1 MRPTLIAVLLTV
13 VSFSP
18 SGAQDAAMDAADAYR
33 QAHEQQILEEVFD
46 FLSLPNNAADRDDI
60 VVNAEHIVT
69 LLEARGAE
77 ARILEAGESLPAVYG
92 EILAPGATR
101 TVMFYAHYDGQPALP
116 ENWTYPPFEPVM
128 LSDRID
134 AGGEPVEWQGADTV
148 DPDWRIYARSAS
160 DDKSPIVALLTAI
173 DALRAAN
180 IPLGVNI
187 KFFFE
192 GEEEAGSP
200 NMHTMLEAHRDL
212 LEADFWV
219 LADGPVDPRG
229 DPRIVLGVRGVTSMQ
244 LTVHGAS
251 RDLHSGHYGNVAP
264 NPGARLAHLI
274 ASMRAPDGRVLID
287 GFYDGVLAPS
297 DAALT
302 LIESGAYDEAGLVS
316 EPGIAGVE
324 WGPDAS
330 YGEAV
335 MVPALNVL
343 GLSSGGVG
351 EATRNAIP
359 ASATAAIGFRMVPGQ
374 TIPRIRELVSAHVES
389 EGYII
394 LDRPPTDEE
403 RRVHP
408 MIAEIHWSTSG
419 YPAAVTRADHP
430 DVLRVV
436 DLVSATSDR
445 PVRVVP
451 ILGGSLPLAPIVEVL
466 DVPFAIVPMVNPDN
480 SQHAPDENLRV
491 GHLWD
496 GIRLYAVL
504 MADDWAD

>member
-1 MRPTLIAVLLTV
+1 M
-13 VSFSP
+13 
-18 SGAQDAAMDAADAYR
+18 
-33 QAHEQQILEEVFD
+33 
-46 FLSLPNNAADRDDI
+46 
-60 VVNAEHIVT
+60 
-69 LLEARGAE
+69 
-77 ARILEAGESLPAVYG
+77 
-92 EILAPGATR
+92 
-101 TVMFYAHYDGQPALP
+101 
-116 ENWTYPPFEPVM
+116 
-128 LSDRID
+128 
-134 AGGEPVEWQGADTV
+134 
-148 DPDWRIYARSAS
+148 
-160 DDKSPIVALLTAI
+160 ALLTAI

-200 NMHTMLEAHRDL
+200 NMHTMLEAHRGL
-212 LEADFWV
+212 LTADFWV

-274 ASMRAPDGRVLID
+274 ASMRAPDGRVLIN
-287 GFYDGVLAPS
+287 GFYDGVPAPS
-297 DAALT
+297 DAALALT
-302 LIESGAYDEAGLVS
+302 ESGAYDEDGLVS
-316 EPGIAGVE
+316 EPRIAGVE
-324 WGPDAS
+324 WGPGAS

-351 EATRNAIP
+351 DATRNAIP

-374 TIPRIRELVSAHVES
+374 TIPRIREQVTAHVES
-389 EGYII
+389 QGYLI
-394 LDRPPTDEE
+394 LDRPPTADE
-403 RRVHP
+403 RLAHP
-408 MIAEIHWSTSG
+408 RIAEIHWSTSG
-419 YPAAVTRADHP
+419 YPAAVTQAEHP
-430 DVLRVV
+430 DVIRLTG
-436 DLVSATSDR
+436 LVASTSDR

-451 ILGGSLPLAPIVEVL
+451 VLGGSLPLAPIVDVL

-480 SQHAPDENLRV
+480 AQHAPDENLRV

-504 MADDWAD
+504 MADDWED